1 VSSTRDATVPDE
13 STVARSR
20 AIAHWLDDAFRVPG
34 TRLRFGLD
42 PLIGLIPG
50 LGDIVGGLLST
61 YIVIEA
67 LRTKAPR
74 ALLLRM
80 LGNLG
85 VDMLLAAVPIAGDLF
100 DAGWKA
106 NSRNLSLLRQH
117 IEHPDEA
124 RAASRVFV
132 AMMIMGVALVVLGT
146 ALVSFLTLRW
156 LLEALAY

>member
-132 AMMIMGVALVVLGT
+132 AMMIMGVALVVLG
-146 ALVSFLTLRW
+146 VS
-156 LLEALAY
+156 LLFR

>member
-20 AIAHWLDDAFRVPG
+20 TIAHWLDDAFRIPG

-61 YIVIEA
+61 YIVVEA
-67 LRTKAPR
+67 LRTKPPR

-80 LGNLG
+80 LANLG
-85 VDMLLAAVPIAGDLF
+85 VDMVLAAVPIAGDLF

-124 RAASRVFV
+124 RAASRMFV
-132 AMMIMGVALVVLGT
+132 ALLIVGVALVVVGT
-146 ALVSFLTLRW
+146 AFVSFMTLRW
-156 LLEALAY
+156 LLETLAY